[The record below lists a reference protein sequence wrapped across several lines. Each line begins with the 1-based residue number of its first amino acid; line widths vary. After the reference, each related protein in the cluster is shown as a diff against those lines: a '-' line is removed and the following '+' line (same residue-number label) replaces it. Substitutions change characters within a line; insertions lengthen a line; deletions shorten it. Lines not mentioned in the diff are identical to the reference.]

1 MINKTKKKFS
11 ENIRKTLCYAAD
23 QTRFFVYNFEIMQK
37 KNRFKTGKYIFFY
50 TGNFKK
56 IKYRYLSFQKSI

>member
-1 MINKTKKKFS
+1 MLYLKIYRIVI
-11 ENIRKTLCYAAD
+11 IRSRDRDNRDIGT
-23 QTRFFVYNFEIMQK
+23 EIEI

-50 TGNFKK
+50 TGKFKK

>member
-1 MINKTKKKFS
+1 MINKTKKKIS

-23 QTRFFVYNFEIMQK
+23 QTRFFYNFEIIQK

-50 TGNFKK
+50 SGNFKK
-56 IKYRYLSFQKSI
+56 KNRYLSFQKSI